1 MHSDPLVP
9 VTSRFPLTSNRGRV
23 LPSSETPTG
32 PDTRPFGMR
41 FAVVP
46 QMSGNG
52 HSKRPTQ
59 KSRSKQTAIT
69 DDGQVT
75 GYQTDVEYYTE
86 MDEE

>member
-1 MHSDPLVP
+1 MRYAVRP
-9 VTSRFPLTSNRGRV
+9 VQAG
-23 LPSSETPTG
+23 
-32 PDTRPFGMR
+32 
-41 FAVVP
+41 
-46 QMSGNG
+46 Q

-75 GYQTDVEYYTE
+75 GYKPDIEYYVE